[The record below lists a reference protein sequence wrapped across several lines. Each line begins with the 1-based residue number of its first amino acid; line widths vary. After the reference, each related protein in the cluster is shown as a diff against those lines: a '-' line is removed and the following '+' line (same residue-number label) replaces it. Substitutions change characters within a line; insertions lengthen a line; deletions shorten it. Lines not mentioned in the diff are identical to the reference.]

1 MAKQTLIKAP
11 LYEIQ
16 RPVAK
21 FLNSNS
27 VSVISGMA
35 GCSKDFICMHTAIT
49 ALTERTHSK
58 IIISKPIVES
68 GKSMGFLPGDLKE
81 KIAPYRTSFDEII
94 NTLLQSNEGQAK
106 KIKDSIDF
114 YAVNF
119 VRGDTFKNA
128 IVILSEA
135 QNCTLH
141 ELVSFVTRLHH
152 SSRMFINGDPMQS
165 DIGNK
170 SGLKEFLQLVD
181 RVKGMNSMHLGD
193 EFQTRH
199 PMIVQLNKEYIK
211 FKENKNK

>member
-1 MAKQTLIKAP
+1 
-11 LYEIQ
+11 
-16 RPVAK
+16 
-21 FLNSNS
+21 
-27 VSVISGMA
+27 
-35 GCSKDFICMHTAIT
+35 MHTAIT
-49 ALTERTHSK
+49 ALTEKTHSK

-68 GKSMGFLPGDLKE
+68 GKSMGFLPGDEKD

-94 NTLLQSNEGQAK
+94 NTLLQSSEGQAK

-114 YAVNF
+114 HAVNF

-170 SGLKEFLQLVD
+170 SGLKDFLELVD
-181 RVKGMNSMHLGD
+181 RVNGMSSVNLGD